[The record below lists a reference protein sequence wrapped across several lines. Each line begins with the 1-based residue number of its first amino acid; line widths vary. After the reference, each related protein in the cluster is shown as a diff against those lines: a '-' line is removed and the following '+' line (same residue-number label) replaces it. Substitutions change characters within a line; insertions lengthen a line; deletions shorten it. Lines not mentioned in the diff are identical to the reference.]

1 MSASITPRIWGMFW
15 GPRCFYSPALGSA
28 RETSGQIFS
37 VRPRLLPRHSK
48 NALLR
53 GIKLNSLQRWL
64 ESVRNGWNIDAF
76 SAESAPMP
84 SSGHRPGR
92 RQIDRGQVCDQAP
105 PVNSCSRCKND
116 RAFQATPHPILI
128 LEEFPWLNLFGASEA
143 ARNRRHR
150 FSTLAS
156 SVKVS
161 IFQSLLTQTSPP
173 ELRRARCAT
182 GVSVK
187 VATGDVF
194 TETPR
199 GVLLA

>member
-1 MSASITPRIWGMFW
+1 MPPPRIWGMSW
-15 GPRCFYSPALGSA
+15 GSRCFYSPALGSA
-28 RETSGQIFS
+28 RVTSGQTFS
-37 VRPRLLPRHSK
+37 VRPRLLPRHSRI
-48 NALLR
+48 AFLR
-53 GIKLNSLQRWL
+53 GINLNSLQRWL

-76 SAESAPMP
+76 SAESASMP

-92 RQIDRGQVCDQAP
+92 RQIHRGQVCGQAP

-116 RAFQATPHPILI
+116 RAFQAAPHPVLI
-128 LEEFPWLNLFGASEA
+128 IEEFPSLKLLGASEA
-143 ARNRRHR
+143 ARNWRHR
-150 FSTLAS
+150 LSSLAS
-156 SVKVS
+156 SVVAS
-161 IFQSLLTQTSPP
+161 IFQPLINQTSPP